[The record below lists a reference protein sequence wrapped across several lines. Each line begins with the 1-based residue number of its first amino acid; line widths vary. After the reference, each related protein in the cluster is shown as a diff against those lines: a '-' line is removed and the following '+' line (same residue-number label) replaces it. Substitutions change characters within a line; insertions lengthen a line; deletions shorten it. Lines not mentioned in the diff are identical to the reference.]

1 MAQTVVGL
9 DIGATSIKM
18 TRLEASLL
26 RFEFVDF
33 SEHPLP
39 LNVDLPWEQLVT
51 NVLQVLFSD
60 RGMKADKVVASLPGR
75 NVSAHILTLPFS
87 DRKKI
92 DKTLPFEMEGLIPL
106 PLESVLMD
114 YEVLEKTPEGA
125 KILVLFTEKTV
136 LEAHLDLLKEA
147 GIDPNVVLPPS
158 AALANLRKEV
168 YPADEE
174 PEPFAVVDFGER
186 ETSLSV
192 VHNGGVRYGRTWAQ
206 GSLSLTQAI
215 QKSLDLSPT
224 LARDK
229 KEREA
234 DLHPTP
240 TPGGDSE
247 KEWIATILGRSL
259 GPIVGGI
266 RQSLLSV
273 SKSLDLT
280 VRKVYLCGK
289 GSHLRG
295 LDRFLADSLQVD
307 VQPIALRGPVG
318 SLLEAEGQDP
328 AAAATSLGLAYHA
341 VREMS
346 ASRLNLRTGEYTYVS
361 ERAELKR
368 QALSVGVMAGVLLL
382 LAIVYFGLQYR
393 FRSQEYSQVSQSLD
407 KMALEIFPELRN
419 VPAGVQRMSAITSR
433 LEQERRE
440 RDLFAP
446 LSENS
451 LSVLD
456 VMLEITKAVPKDV
469 KIDVREMVME
479 GNKVRI
485 EAETGSYNAAEQI
498 KENLLA
504 TGMFAGAD
512 IPEAK
517 DSLDQSSVK
526 FKMMLELNEKIL

>member
-1 MAQTVVGL
+1 MAQTIVGL

-18 TRLEASLL
+18 MRLEASLL

-39 LNVDLPWEQLVT
+39 VNVDLPWEQLVT

-92 DKTLPFEMEGLIPL
+92 DNTLPFEMEGLIPL
-106 PLESVLMD
+106 PLEAVLMD
-114 YEVLEKTPEGA
+114 YEILEKTPEGA
-125 KILVLFTEKTV
+125 KILVLFTEKKA

-147 GIDPNVVLPPS
+147 GIDPNVILPPS
-158 AALANLRKEV
+158 VGLANLWKEV
-168 YPADEE
+168 SPAEE
-174 PEPFAVVDFGER
+174 EPFAVVDFGER
-186 ETSLSV
+186 ETSLCV
-192 VHNGGVRYGRTWAQ
+192 VHNGDLWYARTWAQ

-215 QKSLDLSPT
+215 QKGLDLSPAP
-224 LARDK
+224 ARDK

-247 KEWIATILGRSL
+247 KEWMATILGKAL
-259 GPIVGGI
+259 GPVVGGV

-273 SKSLDLT
+273 SKSLNLT

-289 GSHLRG
+289 GSHLRS
-295 LDRFLADSLQVD
+295 LDRFLADSLQVE
-307 VQPIALRGPVG
+307 VQPIAMRGPVG

-328 AAAATSLGLAYHA
+328 ATAATSLGLAYHA

-368 QALSVGVMAGVLLL
+368 QAISAGVMAGVLLL
-382 LAIVYFGLQYR
+382 LAFVYFGLQYR
-393 FRSQEYSQVSQSLD
+393 FRSQEYAHVSQSLD

-419 VPAGVQRMSAITSR
+419 VPPGPQRTSAITSR

-440 RDLFAP
+440 KDLFAP
-446 LSENS
+446 LSEDS

-469 KIDVREMVME
+469 RIDVREMVME

-504 TGMFAGAD
+504 TGMFAAAD

-517 DSLDQSSVK
+517 DSLDQATVK
-526 FKMMLELNEKIL
+526 FKMMLELNQRIL